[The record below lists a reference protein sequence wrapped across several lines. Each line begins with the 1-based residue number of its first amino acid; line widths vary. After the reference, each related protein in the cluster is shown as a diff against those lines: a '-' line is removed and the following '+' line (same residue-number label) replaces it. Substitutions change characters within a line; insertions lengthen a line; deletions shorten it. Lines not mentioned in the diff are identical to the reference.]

1 MTWKRLRPT
10 IIGCAVGGVAL
21 LVIRDST
28 RSRPT
33 PTPPAPVTTAPAP
46 APTPLAPALTEEE
59 LAAGPAQYTVAEV
72 KNNSV
77 GSRSRR
83 TAEVTTTETERGRVL
98 EAMMRA
104 GVEVA
109 RNSGAH
115 AVSVRLWVQWPLP
128 PEPSDAE
135 YEAMSID
142 ERVTYLEWHTIRE
155 RIVYSW
161 DGRGWGGDGGGT
173 WEGLERSEIPAWIRR
188 VCPGLRLG
196 CRWWERM

>member
-46 APTPLAPALTEEE
+46 APTPLAPA
-59 LAAGPAQYTVAEV
+59 QYTVAEV
-72 KNNSV
+72 KNNSF

-142 ERVTYLEWHTIRE
+142 EHVTYLEWHTIRE